1 MRVLVVVMM
10 RLHSGRGRGLN
21 LRWGCSGRRPRSLSR
36 SGRGEV
42 RLLLA
47 RVQHDR
53 RRGGSSSGRGRGSV
67 LLHGVHGGGRAGVLE
82 VMLARVVMVMEVGGW
97 REMGQLVVM
106 VRVMRC
112 HCRGAAVVRSHH
124 FRGIGSRGSAKS
136 HSLTHSTA
144 RNERWKKTKQRGERD
159 GEGGCQDVKL
169 SFGRHT
175 AKRRVKSKQKC
186 PAYIKMSAKRCHTN
200 NSPALI

>member
-10 RLHSGRGRGLN
+10 HLHGGRGGGLN

-47 RVQHDR
+47 RVQHHR
-53 RRGGSSSGRGRGSV
+53 RSGGSSSGRGGV
-67 LLHGVHGGGRAGVLE
+67 LLYWVHGGGRAGVLE
-82 VMLARVVMVMEVGGW
+82 VMLARVVMVVEVGVW

-124 FRGIGSRGSAKS
+124 FRGIGSRRSAQS
-136 HSLTHSTA
+136 HSLTQQPEM
-144 RNERWKKTKQRGERD
+144 RGGKTKQRGERD

-169 SFGRHT
+169 SFGCHR

-186 PAYIKMSAKRCHTN
+186 PAYIEMSVKRCHTN

>member
-1 MRVLVVVMM
+1 MRVLVVVVMM
-10 RLHSGRGRGLN
+10 RLHSGRGGGLN
-21 LRWGCSGRRPRSLSR
+21 LRWGCSGRRPRGLSR
-36 SGRGEV
+36 SRRGEV

-47 RVQHDR
+47 RVQHHR
-53 RRGGSSSGRGRGSV
+53 RCSGSSSSRGRGGV
-67 LLHGVHGGGRAGVLE
+67 LLYGVHGGGRAGVLE

-124 FRGIGSRGSAKS
+124 FRGIGSRRSAQS
-136 HSLTHSTA
+136 HSLTQQPEM
-144 RNERWKKTKQRGERD
+144 RGGKTKQRGERD

-169 SFGRHT
+169 SFGCHRG
-175 AKRRVKSKQKC
+175 KRRVKSKQKC
-186 PAYIKMSAKRCHTN
+186 PAYIEMSVKRCHTN